1 MIAVGL
7 NSDDLH
13 YHPKMWMFGL
23 KANNIPLSEE
33 ERDIRLLF
41 LRILYRRMQL
51 KDNQQIKFSSEQASR
66 ELAYELMKRIQNFQM
81 ERQRFHMSRKDVVL
95 KHGMGARSK
104 HVLPKSAAE
113 RVQALGKLNTRTGV
127 MTINQ
132 KLRTILKK
140 QKVWAPLAGK
150 KA

>member
-1 MIAVGL
+1 
-7 NSDDLH
+7 
-13 YHPKMWMFGL
+13 
-23 KANNIPLSEE
+23 
-33 ERDIRLLF
+33 
-41 LRILYRRMQL
+41 
-51 KDNQQIKFSSEQASR
+51 
-66 ELAYELMKRIQNFQM
+66 
-81 ERQRFHMSRKDVVL
+81 MSRKDVVL

-104 HVLPKSAAE
+104 HVLPKKAAE

-132 KLRTILKK
+132 KLRAILKE

>member
-1 MIAVGL
+1 MVKCGKTGKFRRFAISLMIAVGL

-81 ERQRFHMSRKDVVL
+81 ERQRFHISRKDV
-95 KHGMGARSK
+95 
-104 HVLPKSAAE
+104 KS
-113 RVQALGKLNTRTGV
+113 
-127 MTINQ
+127 
-132 KLRTILKK
+132 
-140 QKVWAPLAGK
+140 
-150 KA
+150 